1 MAICQKRLQ
10 PDLLKV
16 EAKFN
21 NKGDKNVKKRNLL
34 IALMI
39 LIACLVLVG
48 CSSSPTSPAP
58 AASSGDK
65 VLKLRLPS
73 SLSSLNPQH
82 TTAIRDTKVWTQIY
96 EGLYGIDESKNGYYK
111 ELAKDVKL
119 SDDKKEY
126 TITLRDGVKFHNGE
140 PLKAADVVF
149 TYKRAMKDPRF
160 GYLTAKIK
168 DVAVV
173 NDSTVKV
180 TLSEAYAPILHTF
193 SSLKIMNEKEV
204 ASLGAKFGTVPS
216 KAGTGPYF
224 PTEYSVATGVKLQAF
239 DGYWGGAPN
248 IKKVEYRVIS
258 DDSAVQVAFHNKEL
272 DYLEDVALSNWNTLK
287 EQAGPENNAMI
298 KGNNI
303 HFLAV
308 NYQSPNKKGILAND
322 KVRQAIFYAINKDDI
337 NKAMAAG
344 YGAPA
349 VSYMPSEYVPTSPS
363 TGFETY
369 KFNQAKAKE
378 LLKEAGYPNG
388 VEIGTIISYP
398 SPTSFNG
405 IIAQVI
411 QSNLADVGIKAEV
424 QIAENAII
432 TPKMYSQ
439 NYDLAVFSDSNNFDF
454 NNIRQQV
461 HSESKGMYLVKY
473 KDGKFDWQQ
482 IEKLVELGA
491 TASDNNERLK
501 HYTELWKIVMNSA
514 TIDPLLHRPVAIVW
528 AKGLTIGKPVPTYYK
543 VKDFAWKK

>member
-1 MAICQKRLQ
+1 M
-10 PDLLKV
+10 
-16 EAKFN
+16 
-21 NKGDKNVKKRNLL
+21 KKRFLATIL
-34 IALMI
+34 VI
-39 LIACLVLVG
+39 LIAGLMLAG
-48 CSSSPTSPAP
+48 CSSGPSSSAP
-58 AASSGDK
+58 AASSNDK

-82 TTAIRDTKVWTQIY
+82 TTATRDMKVWTQIY

-119 SDDKKEY
+119 SDDKKVY
-126 TITLRDGVKFHNGE
+126 TITLRDGVKFQNGE
-140 PLKAADVVF
+140 PLKASDVAF

-160 GYLTAKIK
+160 GYLTAKIT
-168 DVAVV
+168 DVTAI
-173 NDSTVKV
+173 DASTVKI
-180 TLSEAYAPILHTF
+180 TLSEAYAPIVHTF
-193 SSLKIMNEKEV
+193 SSLKIINEKEV
-204 ASLGAKFGTVPS
+204 TSLGDKFGTVPS
-216 KAGTGPYF
+216 KAGTGPYY
-224 PTEYSVATGVKLQAF
+224 PTEYNVATGVKLQAF
-239 DGYWGGAPN
+239 EGYWGGAPN
-248 IKKVEYRVIS
+248 VKKVEFRVIS
-258 DDSAVQVAFHNKEL
+258 DAAATEVAFHNKEL
-272 DYLEDVALSNWNTLK
+272 DYLEDAALSNWNTLK
-287 EQAGPENNAMI
+287 AEAGADNSAMI

-308 NYQSPNKKGILAND
+308 NYQSSSQNGILAND

-344 YGAPA
+344 YGTPA
-349 VSYMPSEYVPTSPS
+349 ISYMPNEYVPTSPKD
-363 TGFETY
+363 GFETY
-369 KFNQAKAKE
+369 KFNPAKAKE

-388 VEIGTIISYP
+388 VDVGTIISYP

-411 QSNLADVGIKAEV
+411 QSNLADVGIKAGV

-473 KDGKFDWQQ
+473 KDGKFDSQR
-482 IEKLVELGA
+482 IEKLVEQGA
-491 TASDNNERLK
+491 AAADTNERLK
-501 HYTELWKIVMNSA
+501 HYTELWKIVMDTA

-528 AKGLTIGKPVPTYYK
+528 AKGLNIGTPVPTYYQ
-543 VKDFAWKK
+543 VKAFSWKK

>member
-1 MAICQKRLQ
+1 MAVAQ
-10 PDLLKV
+10 PVDA
-16 EAKFN
+16 EAKIN
-21 NKGDKNVKKRNLL
+21 KKGDKKVKKRNLV

-48 CSSSPTSPAP
+48 CSSSPSSPAP

-140 PLKAADVVF
+140 PLKASDVVF

-204 ASLGAKFGTVPS
+204 TSLGAKFGTVPS

-308 NYQSPNKKGILAND
+308 NYQSPNKNGILAND

-344 YGAPA
+344 YGTPA
-349 VSYMPSEYVPTSPS
+349 ISYMPNEYVPTSPNS
-363 TGFETY
+363 GFETY

-388 VEIGTIISYP
+388 VEVGTIISYP

-528 AKGLTIGKPVPTYYK
+528 AKGLNIGKPVPTYYK
-543 VKDFAWKK
+543 VKEFSWKK

>member
-1 MAICQKRLQ
+1 M
-10 PDLLKV
+10 
-16 EAKFN
+16 
-21 NKGDKNVKKRNLL
+21 KKRGLGAILVTLL
-34 IALMI
+34 
-39 LIACLVLVG
+39 ACLMLAG
-48 CSSSPTSPAP
+48 CSSGPSNSAP
-58 AASSGDK
+58 AGDK

-82 TTAIRDTKVWTQIY
+82 TTATRDVKVWTQIY

-119 SDDKKEY
+119 SDDKKVY
-126 TITLRDGVKFHNGE
+126 TVTLREGVKFQNGE
-140 PLKAADVVF
+140 PLKASDVVF

-160 GYLTAKIK
+160 GYLTAKIT
-168 DVAVV
+168 DVTAV
-173 NDSTVKV
+173 DDLTVKI

-204 ASLGAKFGTVPS
+204 TALGDKFGTVPS
-216 KAGTGPYF
+216 KAGTGPYY
-224 PTEYSVATGVKLQAF
+224 PTEYNVATGVKLQAF
-239 DGYWGGAPN
+239 ENYWGGAPN

-258 DDSAVQVAFHNKEL
+258 DEAAAQVAFHNKEL
-272 DYLEDVALSNWNTLK
+272 DYLEDAALSNWSTLK
-287 EQAGPENNAMI
+287 TEAGPENNAMI

-308 NYQSPNKKGILAND
+308 NYQSPTQNGILAND

-337 NKAMAAG
+337 NKAMASG
-344 YGAPA
+344 FGTPA
-349 VSYMPSEYVPTSPS
+349 VTYMPNEYVPTSPA

-369 KFNQAKAKE
+369 KFNPEKAKE

-388 VEIGTIISYP
+388 VEVGTIISYP

-411 QSNLADVGIKAEV
+411 QSNLADVGIKANV

-432 TPKMYSQ
+432 TPKMYAQ

-473 KDGKFDWQQ
+473 KDGKFDWQR
-482 IEKLVELGA
+482 IEQLVDQGA
-491 TASDNNERLK
+491 AASENSERLK
-501 HYTELWKIVMNSA
+501 YYTDLWKLVMDTA
-514 TIDPLLHRPVAIVW
+514 TIDPLIHRPVAMVW
-528 AKGLTIGKPVPTYYK
+528 AKGLDIGTPVPTYYK
-543 VKDFAWKK
+543 VKSFAWKK

>member
-1 MAICQKRLQ
+1 M
-10 PDLLKV
+10 
-16 EAKFN
+16 
-21 NKGDKNVKKRNLL
+21 KKRDYL
-34 IALMI
+34 IVLMI
-39 LIACLVLVG
+39 LMVGLLLSG
-48 CSSSPTSPAP
+48 CSSAPKSSAP
-58 AASSGDK
+58 AASGNEK

-73 SLSSLNPQH
+73 SLASLNPQH
-82 TTAIRDTKVWTQIY
+82 TTALRDMKVWTQIY
-96 EGLYGIDESKNGYYK
+96 EGLYGIDESKNGYYQ

-119 SDDKKEY
+119 SADKKVY
-126 TITLRDGVKFHNGE
+126 TITLRDGVKFQNGE
-140 PLKAADVVF
+140 PLKASDVVF
-149 TYKRAMKDPRF
+149 TYMRAKKDPRF

-168 DVAVV
+168 DVTAV
-173 NDSTVKV
+173 NDSTVNI

-193 SSLKIMNEKEV
+193 YSLKIMNEKEV
-204 ASLGAKFGTVPS
+204 TSLGDKFGTVPS
-216 KAGTGPYF
+216 KAGTGPYY
-224 PTEYSVATGVKLQAF
+224 PTEYNVATGVKLQAF
-239 DGYWGGAPN
+239 ENYWGGAPN

-258 DDSAVQVAFHNKEL
+258 DEATVQVSFHNKEL
-272 DYLEDVALSNWNTLK
+272 DYLEDVALSNWNALK
-287 EQAGPENNAMI
+287 EQVGPENNAMI

-308 NYQSPNKKGILAND
+308 NYQSPTNNSVLAND

-344 YGAPA
+344 HGTPA
-349 VSYMPSEYVPTSPS
+349 VSYMPHEYVPTSPE

-369 KFNQAKAKE
+369 KFNIAKAKE

-388 VEIGTIISYP
+388 VDVGTIISYP

-411 QSNLADVGIKAEV
+411 QSNLAEAGIKAGV
-424 QIAENAII
+424 QVAVNSII
-432 TPKMYSQ
+432 TPKMYAQ

>member
-1 MAICQKRLQ
+1 M
-10 PDLLKV
+10 
-16 EAKFN
+16 
-21 NKGDKNVKKRNLL
+21 KKRDLVMV
-34 IALMI
+34 LMI
-39 LIACLVLVG
+39 LIACLVLAG
-48 CSSSPTSPAP
+48 CSSGPSKPAP
-58 AASSGDK
+58 AASGTDK

-73 SLSSLNPQH
+73 SLASLNPQH
-82 TTAIRDTKVWTQIY
+82 TTALRDMKVWTQIY
-96 EGLYGIDESKNGYYK
+96 EGLYGIDESKNGYYQ

-119 SDDKKEY
+119 SADKKVY
-126 TITLRDGVKFHNGE
+126 TITLRDGVKFQNGE
-140 PLKAADVVF
+140 PLKASDVVF

-168 DVAVV
+168 DVTAV
-173 NDSTVKV
+173 NDSTVV
-180 TLSEAYAPILHTF
+180 ITLSEAYAPILHTF
-193 SSLKIMNEKEV
+193 YSLKILNEKEV
-204 ASLGAKFGTVPS
+204 ASLGDKFGTVPS
-216 KAGTGPYF
+216 KAGTGPYY
-224 PTEYSVATGVKLQAF
+224 PTEYNVATGVKLQAF
-239 DGYWGGAPN
+239 ANYWGGAPS
-248 IKKVEYRVIS
+248 IKKIEYRVIS
-258 DDSAVQVAFHNKEL
+258 DDSSVQVAFHNKEL

-308 NYQSPNKKGILAND
+308 NYQSPTNNGVLASD

-344 YGAPA
+344 YGTPA
-349 VSYMPSEYVPTSPS
+349 VSYMPHEYVPTSPE

-369 KFNQAKAKE
+369 KFNLAKAKE

-388 VEIGTIISYP
+388 IDVGTIISYP

-411 QSNLADVGIKAEV
+411 QSNLAEAGIKTGV
-424 QIAENAII
+424 QIAVNSII

-473 KDGKFDWQQ
+473 KDGKFDWQR

-491 TASDNNERLK
+491 AASDNKERLK
-501 HYTELWKIVMNSA
+501 HYTELWKIVMDTA

-528 AKGLTIGKPVPTYYK
+528 AKGLDIGKPVPTIYK
-543 VKDFAWKK
+543 VKAFSWKK

>member
-1 MAICQKRLQ
+1 M
-10 PDLLKV
+10 
-16 EAKFN
+16 
-21 NKGDKNVKKRNLL
+21 KKRGLVTIL
-34 IALMI
+34 VI
-39 LIACLVLVG
+39 LIACLMLTG
-48 CSSSPTSPAP
+48 CSSGPSSSAP
-58 AASSGDK
+58 ASGNDK

-82 TTAIRDTKVWTQIY
+82 TTATRDMKVWTQIY

-119 SDDKKEY
+119 SDDKKVY

-140 PLKAADVVF
+140 LLKASDVVF

-160 GYLTAKIK
+160 GYLTAKIT
-168 DVAVV
+168 DVTAVD
-173 NDSTVKV
+173 NLTVKI

-193 SSLKIMNEKEV
+193 SSLKIMSEKEV
-204 ASLGAKFGTVPS
+204 IALGDKFGTVPS
-216 KAGTGPYF
+216 KAGTGPYY
-224 PTEYSVATGVKLQAF
+224 PTEYNVATGVKLQAF
-239 DGYWGGAPN
+239 ENYWGGAPN
-248 IKKVEYRVIS
+248 IKKVEFRVIS
-258 DDSAVQVAFHNKEL
+258 DDAAVQVAFHNKEL
-272 DYLEDVALSNWNTLK
+272 DYLEDAALSNWNTLK
-287 EQAGPENNAMI
+287 AEAGAENNAMI

-303 HFLAV
+303 HFMAV
-308 NYQSPNKKGILAND
+308 NYQSASKNSVLAND

-344 YGAPA
+344 YGTPA
-349 VSYMPSEYVPTSPS
+349 ITYMPNEYVPTSPI

-369 KFNQAKAKE
+369 KFNPEKAKE

-388 VEIGTIISYP
+388 VEVGTIISYP

-411 QSNLADVGIKAEV
+411 QSNLADVGIKASV

-473 KDGKFDWQQ
+473 KDGKFDWQR
-482 IEKLVELGA
+482 IEQLVEQGA
-491 TASDNNERLK
+491 AASENNERLK
-501 HYTELWKIVMNSA
+501 HYTELWKIVMDTA
-514 TIDPLLHRPVAIVW
+514 TIDPLIHRPVAIVW
-528 AKGLTIGKPVPTYYK
+528 AKGLNIGTPVPTYYK
-543 VKDFAWKK
+543 VKDFSWKK

>member
-1 MAICQKRLQ
+1 M
-10 PDLLKV
+10 
-16 EAKFN
+16 
-21 NKGDKNVKKRNLL
+21 KKRDYV
-34 IALMI
+34 IVLMI
-39 LIACLVLVG
+39 LMVGLLLSG
-48 CSSSPTSPAP
+48 CSSAPKSSAP
-58 AASSGDK
+58 AASGNEK

-73 SLSSLNPQH
+73 SLASLNPQH
-82 TTAIRDTKVWTQIY
+82 TTALRDMKVWTQIY
-96 EGLYGIDESKNGYYK
+96 EGLYGIDESKNGYYQ

-119 SDDKKEY
+119 SADKKVY
-126 TITLRDGVKFHNGE
+126 TITLRDGVKFQNGE
-140 PLKAADVVF
+140 PLKASDVVF
-149 TYKRAMKDPRF
+149 TYMRAKKDPRF

-168 DVAVV
+168 DVTAV
-173 NDSTVKV
+173 NDSTVNI

-193 SSLKIMNEKEV
+193 YSLKIMNEKEV
-204 ASLGAKFGTVPS
+204 TSLGDKFGTVPS
-216 KAGTGPYF
+216 KAGTGPYY
-224 PTEYSVATGVKLQAF
+224 PTEYNVATGVKLQAF
-239 DGYWGGAPN
+239 ENYWGGAPN

-258 DDSAVQVAFHNKEL
+258 DEATVQVSFHNKEL
-272 DYLEDVALSNWNTLK
+272 DYLEDVALSNWNALK
-287 EQAGPENNAMI
+287 EQVGPENHAMI

-308 NYQSPNKKGILAND
+308 NYQSPTNNSVLAND

-344 YGAPA
+344 HGTPA
-349 VSYMPSEYVPTSPS
+349 VSYMPHEYVPTSPE

-369 KFNQAKAKE
+369 KFNIAKAKE

-388 VEIGTIISYP
+388 VDVGTIISYP

-411 QSNLADVGIKAEV
+411 QSNLAEAGIKAGV
-424 QIAENAII
+424 QVAVNSII
-432 TPKMYSQ
+432 TPKMYAQ

-473 KDGKFDWQQ
+473 KDGKFDWQR

-491 TASDNNERLK
+491 AASDNNERLK
-501 HYTELWKIVMNSA
+501 NYTELWKIVMNSA
-514 TIDPLLHRPVAIVW
+514 TIHPLIHRPVAIVW
-528 AKGLTIGKPVPTYYK
+528 AKDLNIGKPVPTIYK
-543 VKDFAWKK
+543 VKAFSWKK

>member
-1 MAICQKRLQ
+1 M
-10 PDLLKV
+10 
-16 EAKFN
+16 
-21 NKGDKNVKKRNLL
+21 KKRYLL
-34 IALMI
+34 LVLAI
-39 LIACLVLVG
+39 LIASLALSG
-48 CSSSPTSPAP
+48 CSSAPSKPAQTPTATT
-58 AASSGDK
+58 ADK
-65 VLKLRLPS
+65 VLKLRLPA
-73 SLSSLNPQH
+73 SLSSLNPQQ

-111 ELAKDVKL
+111 ELAKDVAL
-119 SDDKKEY
+119 SADQKVY
-126 TITLRDGVKFHNGE
+126 TITLREGVKFQNGE

-168 DVAVV
+168 DVAAV
-173 NDSTVKV
+173 NDSTVKI
-180 TLSEAYAPILHTF
+180 TLSESYAPIVHTF

-204 ASLGAKFGTVPS
+204 TSLGEKFGTVPS
-216 KAGTGPYF
+216 KAGTGPYY
-224 PTEYSVATGVKLQAF
+224 PTEYNVGTGVKLQAF
-239 DGYWGGAPN
+239 ANYWGGAPS

-258 DDSAVQVAFHNKEL
+258 DDATVQVTFANREL
-272 DYLEDVALSNWNTLK
+272 DYLEDAALSNWNTLK
-287 EQAGPENNAMI
+287 TEAGPENNAMI

-308 NYQSPNKKGILAND
+308 NYQSPTNKGVLAND

-337 NKAMAAG
+337 NKAMAG
-344 YGAPA
+344 GFGTPA
-349 VSYMPSEYVPTSPS
+349 VSYMPHEYVPTSPA

-369 KFNQAKAKE
+369 KFNPAKAKE

-388 VEIGTIISYP
+388 VDVGTILSYP

-411 QSNLADVGIKAEV
+411 QSNLADVGIKAGV
-424 QIAENAII
+424 QVAVNAII

-439 NYDLAVFSDSNNFDF
+439 NYDLSVFSDSNNFDF

-473 KDGKFDWQQ
+473 VDGKFNWQR
-482 IEKLVELGA
+482 IEQLVGLGA
-491 TASDNNERLK
+491 TTANVDERLK
-501 HYTELWKIVMNSA
+501 HYTELWKIIMDTA
-514 TIDPLLHRPVAIVW
+514 TINPLIHRPVAIVW
-528 AKGLTIGKPVPTYYK
+528 AKDLNIGKPVPTYYK
-543 VKDFAWKK
+543 VKDFSWKK

>member
-1 MAICQKRLQ
+1 M
-10 PDLLKV
+10 
-16 EAKFN
+16 
-21 NKGDKNVKKRNLL
+21 KKRNLV

-39 LIACLVLVG
+39 LVVCLVLAG
-48 CSSSPTSPAP
+48 CSSGPSSPAP

-73 SLSSLNPQH
+73 SLASLNPQH
-82 TTAIRDTKVWTQIY
+82 TTALRDMKVWTQIY
-96 EGLYGIDESKNGYYK
+96 EGLYGIDESKNGYYQ

-119 SDDKKEY
+119 SGDKKEY

-140 PLKAADVVF
+140 PLKASDVVF

-168 DVAVV
+168 DVAAV

-193 SSLKIMNEKEV
+193 YSLKIMNEKEV
-204 ASLGAKFGTVPS
+204 TSLGAKFGTVPS

-224 PTEYSVATGVKLQAF
+224 PTEYNVATGVKLQAF

-322 KVRQAIFYAINKDDI
+322 KVRQAIFYAINKEDI

-344 YGAPA
+344 YGTAA
-349 VSYMPSEYVPTSPS
+349 VSYMPHEYVPTSPE

-432 TPKMYSQ
+432 TPKMYAQ

-473 KDGKFDWQQ
+473 KDGKFDWQR

-501 HYTELWKIVMNSA
+501 HYTELWKIVMDSA

-528 AKGLTIGKPVPTYYK
+528 AKGLNIGKPVPTIYK
-543 VKDFAWKK
+543 VKAFAWKK

>member
-1 MAICQKRLQ
+1 MTVVNLVTLTKINK
-10 PDLLKV
+10 
-16 EAKFN
+16 
-21 NKGDKNVKKRNLL
+21 KGDKNVKKRSLVFV
-34 IALMI
+34 LMI
-39 LIACLVLVG
+39 LIACLALTG
-48 CSSSPTSPAP
+48 CSSGPSNPAP
-58 AASSGDK
+58 AASGGDK

-73 SLSSLNPQH
+73 SLASLNPQH
-82 TTAIRDTKVWTQIY
+82 TTALRDMKVWTQIY
-96 EGLYGIDESKNGYYK
+96 EGLYGIDESKNGYYM

-119 SDDKKEY
+119 SADKKEY

-140 PLKAADVVF
+140 PLKASDVVF
-149 TYKRAMKDPRF
+149 TYNRAKKDPRF

-168 DVAVV
+168 EVSAV
-173 NDSTVKV
+173 NDSTVKI
-180 TLSEAYAPILHTF
+180 TLTEAYAPILHTF
-193 SSLKIMNEKEV
+193 YSLKIINEKEV
-204 ASLGAKFGTVPS
+204 TSLGDKFGTVPS

-224 PTEYSVATGVKLQAF
+224 PTEYNVATGVKLQAF

-248 IKKVEYRVIS
+248 IKKIEYRVIS
-258 DDSAVQVAFHNKEL
+258 DDAAVQVAFHNKEL
-272 DYLEDVALSNWNTLK
+272 DYLEDVALSNWNSLK
-287 EQAGPENNAMI
+287 EKAGPENNAMI

-303 HFLAV
+303 HFVAV
-308 NYQSPNKKGILAND
+308 NYQSPTNNGVLAND

-344 YGAPA
+344 HGTPA
-349 VSYMPSEYVPTSPS
+349 VTYMPHEYVPTSPE

-378 LLKEAGYPNG
+378 LLKEAGFPNG
-388 VEIGTIISYP
+388 VEVGTIISYP

-411 QSNLADVGIKAEV
+411 QSNLADVGIKANV

-432 TPKMYSQ
+432 TPKMYAQ

-473 KDGKFDWQQ
+473 KDGKFDWQR

-491 TASDNNERLK
+491 AASDNNERLK
-501 HYTELWKIVMNSA
+501 HYTELWKIVMDSA

-528 AKGLTIGKPVPTYYK
+528 AKDLNIGKPVPTIYK
-543 VKDFAWKK
+543 VKAFSWKK

>member
-1 MAICQKRLQ
+1 MAIWQKRPQ
-10 PDLLKV
+10 PDFLNAETKI
-16 EAKFN
+16 N
-21 NKGDKNVKKRNLL
+21 NKGDKKVKKRNLV
-34 IALMI
+34 IALMV

-48 CSSSPTSPAP
+48 CSSSPSSPAP
-58 AASSGDK
+58 AASAGDK

-126 TITLRDGVKFHNGE
+126 TITLRDGVKFQNGE
-140 PLKAADVVF
+140 PLKASDVVF
-149 TYKRAMKDPRF
+149 TYKRAIKDPRF

-168 DVAVV
+168 DVAAV

-204 ASLGAKFGTVPS
+204 TSLGDKFGTVPS

-248 IKKVEYRVIS
+248 IKKLEYRVIS

-272 DYLEDVALSNWNTLK
+272 DFLEDVALSNWNTLK

-308 NYQSPNKKGILAND
+308 NYQSPNKNGILAND
-322 KVRQAIFYAINKDDI
+322 KVRQAIFYAINKEDI

-344 YGAPA
+344 YGTAA
-349 VSYMPSEYVPTSPS
+349 VSYMPNEYVPTSPN

-473 KDGKFDWQQ
+473 KDGKFDWQR

-491 TASDNNERLK
+491 AAADTNERLK
-501 HYTELWKIVMNSA
+501 HYTELWKIIMDSA

-528 AKGLTIGKPVPTYYK
+528 AKGLNIGKPVPTYYK
-543 VKDFAWKK
+543 VKDFSWKK

>member
-1 MAICQKRLQ
+1 M
-10 PDLLKV
+10 
-16 EAKFN
+16 
-21 NKGDKNVKKRNLL
+21 KKRGLVAIL
-34 IALMI
+34 VI
-39 LIACLVLVG
+39 LIACLALAG
-48 CSSSPTSPAP
+48 CSSGPSNSTP
-58 AASSGDK
+58 AASGNDK

-73 SLSSLNPQH
+73 SLASVNPQH

-119 SDDKKEY
+119 SDDKKVY
-126 TITLRDGVKFHNGE
+126 TITLRDGVKFQNGE
-140 PLKAADVVF
+140 PLKASDVVF

-160 GYLTAKIK
+160 GYLTAKIT
-168 DVAVV
+168 DVTAV
-173 NDSTVKV
+173 DDLTVKV
-180 TLSEAYAPILHTF
+180 TLSEAYAPIVHTF

-204 ASLGAKFGTVPS
+204 TSLGDKFGTVPS
-216 KAGTGPYF
+216 KAGTGPYYV
-224 PTEYSVATGVKLQAF
+224 TEYNVATGVKLQAF
-239 DGYWGGAPN
+239 ENYWGGAPK
-248 IKKVEYRVIS
+248 IKKIEYRVIS
-258 DDSAVQVAFHNKEL
+258 DDAAVQVAFHNKEL
-272 DYLEDVALSNWNTLK
+272 DYLEDAALSNWNTLK
-287 EQAGPENNAMI
+287 AEAGPDNNAMI

-308 NYQSPNKKGILAND
+308 NYQSPSNNSILAND

-344 YGAPA
+344 YGSPA
-349 VSYMPSEYVPTSPS
+349 ISYMPNEYVPTSPAS
-363 TGFETY
+363 GFETY
-369 KFNQAKAKE
+369 KFNPEKAKE

-411 QSNLADVGIKAEV
+411 QSNLADVGIKAGV

-473 KDGKFDWQQ
+473 KDGKFDWQR
-482 IEKLVELGA
+482 IEKLVEQGA
-491 TASDNNERLK
+491 AAADNNERLK
-501 HYTELWKIVMNSA
+501 HYTELWKIVMDTA

-528 AKGLTIGKPVPTYYK
+528 AKGLNIGTPVPTYYR
-543 VKDFAWKK
+543 VKDFSWK

>member
-1 MAICQKRLQ
+1 M
-10 PDLLKV
+10 
-16 EAKFN
+16 
-21 NKGDKNVKKRNLL
+21 
-34 IALMI
+34 
-39 LIACLVLVG
+39 
-48 CSSSPTSPAP
+48 
-58 AASSGDK
+58 
-65 VLKLRLPS
+65 
-73 SLSSLNPQH
+73 
-82 TTAIRDTKVWTQIY
+82 
-96 EGLYGIDESKNGYYK
+96 

-119 SDDKKEY
+119 SADKKEY

-140 PLKAADVVF
+140 PLKASDVVF
-149 TYKRAMKDPRF
+149 TYNRAKKDPRF

-168 DVAVV
+168 EVSAV
-173 NDSTVKV
+173 NDSTVKI

-193 SSLKIMNEKEV
+193 YSLKIINEKEV
-204 ASLGAKFGTVPS
+204 TALGDKFGTVPS
-216 KAGTGPYF
+216 KAGTGPYY
-224 PTEYSVATGVKLQAF
+224 PTEYNVATGVKLQAF

-248 IKKVEYRVIS
+248 IKKIEYRVIS
-258 DDSAVQVAFHNKEL
+258 DDAAVQVAFHNKEL
-272 DYLEDVALSNWNTLK
+272 DYLEDVALSNWNSLK
-287 EQAGPENNAMI
+287 EKAGPENNAMI

-303 HFLAV
+303 HFVAV
-308 NYQSPNKKGILAND
+308 NYQSPTNNGVLAND

-344 YGAPA
+344 HGTPA
-349 VSYMPSEYVPTSPS
+349 VTYMPHEYVPTSPE

-378 LLKEAGYPNG
+378 LLKEAGFPNG
-388 VEIGTIISYP
+388 VEVGTIISYP

-411 QSNLADVGIKAEV
+411 QSNLADVGIKANV

-432 TPKMYSQ
+432 TPKMYAQ

-473 KDGKFDWQQ
+473 KDGKFDWQR

-491 TASDNNERLK
+491 AAADNNERLK
-501 HYTELWKIVMNSA
+501 HYTELWKIVMDSA

-528 AKGLTIGKPVPTYYK
+528 AKDLNIGKPVPTIYK
-543 VKDFAWKK
+543 VKAFSWKK

>member
-1 MAICQKRLQ
+1 MAIWQKCSQ
-10 PDLLKV
+10 PDLLKA
-16 EAKFN
+16 ETKIN
-21 NKGDKNVKKRNLL
+21 NKGDKNVKKRNLV

-48 CSSSPTSPAP
+48 CSSSPSSPAP

-119 SDDKKEY
+119 SADKKEY

-140 PLKAADVVF
+140 PLKASDVVF

-204 ASLGAKFGTVPS
+204 TSLGAKFGTVPS

-248 IKKVEYRVIS
+248 IKKLEYRVIS

-344 YGAPA
+344 YGTPA
-349 VSYMPSEYVPTSPS
+349 ISYMPSEYVPTSPN

-528 AKGLTIGKPVPTYYK
+528 AKGLNIGKPVPTYYK
-543 VKDFAWKK
+543 VKDFSWKK